1 MTAGRTYL
9 SIGDVLTLL
18 RQEFPDVTISK
29 IRFLESQG
37 LVNPERTPSGY
48 RKFYDHDVERLRW
61 VLRQQ
66 REHFL
71 PLKVIKGRLED
82 ETSGLES
89 SLSSSGNGSQGATGV
104 SEVLSGA
111 ADSGG
116 AGGGGIGHGF
126 ERSTAVGLEERRLED
141 RRLGDRSV
149 EVPGHLPGFD
159 PPAGGE
165 SLERHL
171 AGEGAGQSSGRP
183 LYSPTQGGAGKAG
196 SHARTAQS
204 GPSRPLGT
212 TGTGNGAKQA
222 AQGMSSQGTPQRGT
236 HEQGVPQR
244 GTHEQGVP
252 EQEGPFGGGL
262 KAPWAGSMRGR
273 EPSGSPL
280 SGSVSG
286 PAPAG
291 TGAHASQVPPAAQ
304 VATAGRSPG
313 VGPSRKSPGRMTLA
327 EIAAAAGLT
336 ESAIE
341 ELESYGILS
350 SRMTGGEA
358 HFDESELTIARV
370 AADFAKFGIEPRH
383 LRLYKHASE
392 REAGFVEQLVL
403 PLLKQRNPEAR
414 KRATEMVTELTRL
427 GEGLRSAIVRRSL
440 QDFLGE

>member
-82 ETSGLES
+82 ETQATDSQAS
-89 SLSSSGNGSQGATGV
+89 IGNGRRSSESGSRGV
-104 SEVLSGA
+104 TEAVGSPRD
-111 ADSGG
+111 ADVGG
-116 AGGGGIGHGF
+116 HASR
-126 ERSTAVGLEERRLED
+126 RSTAVGLEDRGPED
-141 RRLGDRSV
+141 ASRETPDR
-149 EVPGHLPGFD
+149 LPGFD
-159 PPAGGE
+159 PPAGTDL
-165 SLERHL
+165 LERHL
-171 AGEGAGQSSGRP
+171 DGEDPGQPESRP
-183 LYSPTQGGAGKAG
+183 LYAPTQGAAGRPSQHSRSAP
-196 SHARTAQS
+196 SAS
-204 GPSRPLGT
+204 SRPLGT
-212 TGTGNGAKQA
+212 ATAGNA
-222 AQGMSSQGTPQRGT
+222 ARAAGQGPPVSDRDRT
-236 HEQGVPQR
+236 
-244 GTHEQGVP
+244 
-252 EQEGPFGGGL
+252 FGGGL
-262 KAPWAGSMRGR
+262 KAPWAGSVGAH
-273 EPSGSPL
+273 EPAHSTDAWHPSGPSPAR
-280 SGSVSG
+280 S
-286 PAPAG
+286 
-291 TGAHASQVPPAAQ
+291 GAHEGNIPEKGRNEPATRTSDSGRTPRAG
-304 VATAGRSPG
+304 AGRFT
-313 VGPSRKSPGRMTLA
+313 VA

-350 SRMTGGEA
+350 SRTVGGVA
-358 HFDESELTIARV
+358 HFDESELTIALV
-370 AADFAKFGIEPRH
+370 AAEFAQFGIEPRH

-414 KRATEMVTELTRL
+414 KRAAEMVADLTRL
-427 GEGLRSAIVRRSL
+427 GEGLRVAMVSRSL
-440 QDFLGE
+440 QDLLGG

>member
-82 ETSGLES
+82 ETQTSDS
-89 SLSSSGNGSQGATGV
+89 QASSGNGRRSSEAGSRGV
-104 SEVLSGA
+104 AQVAGTPRD
-111 ADSGG
+111 ADVGEHPSR
-116 AGGGGIGHGF
+116 
-126 ERSTAVGLEERRLED
+126 RSTAVGLEDRGLKDRGSKEKGRSEGPED
-141 RRLGDRSV
+141 AGREIPD
-149 EVPGHLPGFD
+149 HLPGFD
-159 PPAGGE
+159 PPGGQDL
-165 SLERHL
+165 LERHL
-171 AGEGAGQSSGRP
+171 AGQHSRSAG
-183 LYSPTQGGAGKAG
+183 
-196 SHARTAQS
+196 S

-212 TGTGNGAKQA
+212 TTTGNA
-222 AQGMSSQGTPQRGT
+222 ARAAGQGPP
-236 HEQGVPQR
+236 VPDR
-244 GTHEQGVP
+244 DRT
-252 EQEGPFGGGL
+252 FGGGL
-262 KAPWAGSMRGR
+262 KAPWAGT
-273 EPSGSPL
+273 
-280 SGSVSG
+280 V
-286 PAPAG
+286 
-291 TGAHASQVPPAAQ
+291 GAHEPGNSQDAWHPSTPSAARSGAHEGHVPEKAQNEPAARISDSGR
-304 VATAGRSPG
+304 APRAGAGRFT
-313 VGPSRKSPGRMTLA
+313 VA

-350 SRMTGGEA
+350 SRNVGGIV

-370 AADFAKFGIEPRH
+370 AAEFAQFGIEPRH

-414 KRATEMVTELTRL
+414 KRAAEMVADLTRL
-427 GEGLRSAIVRRSL
+427 GEGLRVAMVARSL
-440 QDFLGE
+440 QDLLGG

>member
-82 ETSGLES
+82 ETSS
-89 SLSSSGNGSQGATGV
+89 PDD
-104 SEVLSGA
+104 SGA
-111 ADSGG
+111 AISEAGIDSESSIGNG
-116 AGGGGIGHGF
+116 RRTAESGLKAPAGGR
-126 ERSTAVGLEERRLED
+126 EAKARTTTVGPED
-141 RRLGDRSV
+141 RGVATDPSSDRTL
-149 EVPGHLPGFD
+149 EVPDHLPGFD

-171 AGEGAGQSSGRP
+171 AGDGAGQLVSRSV
-183 LYSPTQGGAGKAG
+183 YSPPQSTPGRGPQH
-196 SHARTAQS
+196 SRPAQS
-204 GPSRPLGT
+204 GPARPLGT
-212 TGTGNGAKQA
+212 TATGRASRQA
-222 AQGMSSQGTPQRGT
+222 GQAQPAS
-236 HEQGVPQR
+236 EA
-244 GTHEQGVP
+244 
-252 EQEGPFGGGL
+252 PFGGGL
-262 KAPWAGSMRGR
+262 KSKWAEQVGGNES
-273 EPSGSPL
+273 SGVPGARDL
-280 SGSVSG
+280 SG
-286 PAPAG
+286 PASRS
-291 TGAHASQVPPAAQ
+291 GAHE
-304 VATAGRSPG
+304 ATLRPG
-313 VGPSRKSPGRMTLA
+313 GGSDGPGPRRLTVS

-341 ELESYGILS
+341 ELESYGILA
-350 SRMTGGEA
+350 SRTVGGVA
-358 HFDESELTIARV
+358 HFDESEITIARV

-414 KRATEMVTELTRL
+414 KRAVEMVSDLTRL
-427 GEGLRSAIVRRSL
+427 GEGLRAALVRRNL
-440 QDFLGE
+440 QDVLGG

>member
-82 ETSGLES
+82 ETQTSDS
-89 SLSSSGNGSQGATGV
+89 QASMGNGRRSSEAGSRGV
-104 SEVLSGA
+104 TEVAGSPRD
-111 ADSGG
+111 ADVGEHPS
-116 AGGGGIGHGF
+116 
-126 ERSTAVGLEERRLED
+126 RSSTAVGLEDRGPKDRASKERGPED
-141 RRLGDRSV
+141 TGR
-149 EVPGHLPGFD
+149 EVPDHLPGFD
-159 PPAGGE
+159 PAGGPDL
-165 SLERHL
+165 LERHL
-171 AGEGAGQSSGRP
+171 AGQHSRSSG
-183 LYSPTQGGAGKAG
+183 SGKSG
-196 SHARTAQS
+196 TGPSGS

-212 TGTGNGAKQA
+212 TTTGNA
-222 AQGMSSQGTPQRGT
+222 ARAGGQGPP
-236 HEQGVPQR
+236 VPDR
-244 GTHEQGVP
+244 DRT
-252 EQEGPFGGGL
+252 FGGGL
-262 KAPWAGSMRGR
+262 KAPWAGT
-273 EPSGSPL
+273 
-280 SGSVSG
+280 
-286 PAPAG
+286 AG
-291 TGAHASQVPPAAQ
+291 TAGKAGTAGTAGAHEPAHSQDAWHPSSPSVARSGAHEGRAPDKSQNEPAARTSDSGRTPR
-304 VATAGRSPG
+304 AGAGRFT
-313 VGPSRKSPGRMTLA
+313 VA

-350 SRMTGGEA
+350 SRNVGGIV

-370 AADFAKFGIEPRH
+370 AAEFAQFGIEPRH

-414 KRATEMVTELTRL
+414 KRASEMVADLTRL
-427 GEGLRSAIVRRSL
+427 GEGLRVAMVSRSL
-440 QDFLGE
+440 QDLLGG